1 MFTSL
6 IKFFEFFNLQFFVF
20 LAVDFNMKRA
30 IVSVISDLVTDQRVN
45 RTSITLCEMGYQVT
59 MVGRELKSSLPVERD
74 VYKTKR
80 FRLWF
85 ERGPFFYAA
94 YNIRLFVFLLLKK
107 ADLLV
112 ANDLDTLLPNYLIS
126 RLKRIPLIYDSHEY
140 FTEVPELQNRVA
152 VKKVWLKIE
161 EAIIPKLKNVFTVNE
176 SIAGL
181 YKERYGVD
189 VKVIRNVPVTRVYD
203 DAINPADLHIPHGNH
218 ILIFQG
224 SGINVQRGAEEA
236 VEMMKYLE
244 KVTLLFVGGGDV
256 VGNLKQT
263 VFKEGLQ
270 EKVKFIQR
278 QTPQELRRY
287 TAMADIGLS
296 LDKDSNI
303 NYRYSL
309 PNKLFDYIH
318 AGVPVLASDL
328 PEVRK
333 IVEGYQIGLISDCH
347 EPRQLADLIRNMLS
361 DKSRLVQWKEN
372 LKMAAQELCWEK
384 EKQIL
389 IDVVFNAN

>member
-1 MFTSL
+1 
-6 IKFFEFFNLQFFVF
+6 
-20 LAVDFNMKRA
+20 MKRA

-45 RTSITLCEMGYQVT
+45 RTSITLYEMGYQVT
-59 MVGRELKSSLPVERD
+59 SVGRVLESSLPIERQA
-74 VYKTKR
+74 YKTKR

-94 YNIRLFVFLLLKK
+94 YNIRLFVFLLFNK

-126 RLKRIPLIYDSHEY
+126 RIKRIPLIYDSHEY
-140 FTEVPELQNRVA
+140 FTEVPELQNRLA
-152 VKKVWLKIE
+152 VKKVWLGIE
-161 EAIIPKLKNVFTVNE
+161 EAIFPKLKNVFTVNE

-181 YKERYGVD
+181 YKEKYGVD
-189 VKVIRNVPVTRVYD
+189 VKVIRNVPVTRANEN
-203 DAINPADLHIPHGNH
+203 AINPADLNIPDGNH

-236 VEMMKYLE
+236 VEVMKYLE

-256 VGNLKQT
+256 VGNLKQS
-263 VFKEGLQ
+263 VLKEGLQ
-270 EKVKFIQR
+270 EKVKFIKR
-278 QTPQELRRY
+278 QTPQDLRRY

-318 AGVPVLASDL
+318 ASVPVLASDL

-333 IVEGYQIGLISDCH
+333 IVEGYQIGLISDSH
-347 EPRQLADLIRNMLS
+347 EPGQLADLIRKMLS
-361 DKSRLVQWKEN
+361 DKSRLVRWKEN
-372 LKMAAQELCWEK
+372 LKIAAQELCWEK

-389 IDVVFNAN
+389 IDIVLHAN